1 MCAVKLLLLF
11 VIVALL
17 LSAWLWKVNA
27 VCDYMLGVNARCA
40 DIIRRYAD
48 VHNLTDEVVAN
59 IDDMIAVWHGIMA
72 TPYSKMIWSF
82 KPLVDE
88 SFFDGKQ
95 LRLLKGTLYE

>member
-1 MCAVKLLLLF
+1 MCAVNVLLLF

-17 LSAWLWKVNA
+17 LSAWLWKANKVFN
-27 VCDYMLGVNARCA
+27 YMLDVNARCA
-40 DIIRRYAD
+40 GIIKRYAD
-48 VHNLTDEVVAN
+48 VRNLTDEVVAN
-59 IDDMIAVWHGIMA
+59 IDDMVAVWHEIMA

-95 LRLLKGTLYE
+95 LRLLKGTLYD